1 MMRDDA
7 TNSQIR
13 AADPSNSTWLS
24 ANAGSGKTR
33 VLTDRVARLLLDGV
47 SPQNILCLTY
57 TKAAASE
64 MQNRLFKRLGEWAM
78 KDDDSLTEALDELG
92 HETARNL
99 PLARQLFARA
109 IETPGGLKIQT
120 IHAYAASILRRFPM
134 EAGVSPQFTE
144 MDDRAANDLRA
155 LVLDQMSDGPEAPLV
170 QALSHHYS
178 GEDFDRLTA
187 EITGNRTLFV
197 TKPSSAEIATWFGV
211 TTSLDETAILDA
223 LFHPGDLEMLGTL
236 HTHLKAGSST
246 EQRAAGY
253 LDGADFSMPSFD
265 ILSRCTKFMLVQ
277 KAPFSAKIGSFPT
290 KAMRDGA
297 CAGIM
302 HQLDDFMRRV
312 EDARKS
318 RIALVNLQRT
328 SALHGFAYRFVQL
341 YETAKLD
348 RGWLDFDDLI
358 LKAGALLTEPSVASW
373 VLYRLDGGIDHILV
387 DEAQDTSPAQWRII
401 DSLAR
406 EFTSGS
412 GARDDIER
420 TIFVVGDPKQSIYS
434 FQGAEP
440 AAFDRMK
447 SNFAERLTQVHRN
460 LVQMPL
466 EYSFRSSRA
475 ILEFVD
481 LALQSHEGLGDAF
494 LHRSFFDQK
503 PGRVDL
509 WPAVEPVKHDEDRN
523 WNDPVDLPS
532 PQDHR
537 VQLAEHIADDID
549 RMIKYETISAEDGK
563 NRPVNAGDI
572 LVLVRSRKELFHEII
587 RACKARAIP
596 IAGADQL
603 KIGAELAVK
612 DLTALLSFL
621 ATPEDDLSLAAI
633 LRSPLFGW
641 SENALFQLAHPRNKG
656 KFLLR
661 ELSDQADTFP
671 DTMEVLQ
678 DLRNAADFLRPYELL
693 ERMLTRHNGRKKI
706 LSRLGQEAE
715 DGIDALLAQAMGY
728 ERTQTPSLTGFLTWL
743 QSDDVTIKRQM
754 DSVGRQVR
762 VMTVH
767 GSKGLEAPIVIL
779 PDLAQRRSSALP
791 SVAALPN
798 GQAILTPNKDERT
811 EAIDQLADEAAQ
823 AESEERTRLL
833 YVAMTRAEQWL
844 ILAAAG
850 DVGKPEA
857 KSWYRI
863 CEAAMAAAG
872 SVTCEFPTGS
882 GRRYETGN
890 WNAPTL
896 NDAMQETSL
905 DASLPSWLTTRAV
918 TPTSLPSAISPSDLG
933 GAKALSGETDTD
945 IGEDV
950 LKRGRQIHLLLEHL
964 PSAPSS
970 HWPEMASFL
979 LAAGE
984 DQASDQELTPLLAEA
999 GAVLNDPALASLFS
1013 DKSLAEVPVTA
1024 KLDQFPDRTVHG
1036 IIDRLIVT
1044 DTDVLAIDFKTNQ
1057 IVPPSATDTPLG
1069 LLQQLGA
1076 YRAILN
1082 QIYPNKAVR
1091 TAILWTQTR
1100 ELMEFNNTMV
1110 DDAFGH
1116 LDASAL
1122 HS

>member
-1 MMRDDA
+1 MTRDDA
-7 TNSQIR
+7 TVSQIR
-13 AADPSNSTWLS
+13 AADPRNSTWLS

-78 KDDDSLTEALDELG
+78 KDDAALTDALVELG
-92 HETARNL
+92 HESARNL

-144 MDDRAANDLRA
+144 MDDRASRDLRA
-155 LVLDQMSDGPEAPLV
+155 RILDQMSEGTDAPLV
-170 QALSHHYS
+170 RALSQHFS
-178 GEDFDRLTA
+178 GEDFERLTA
-187 EITGNRTLFV
+187 DISSNRMLFTETRTATELAGWFGITPSVDESTILSTLFQ
-197 TKPSSAEIATWFGV
+197 
-211 TTSLDETAILDA
+211 
-223 LFHPGDLEMLGTL
+223 PGDLEMLVSLRG
-236 HTHLKAGSST
+236 HLQTGSST
-246 EQRAAGY
+246 EQRAAKHLEGAKFDAPS
-253 LDGADFSMPSFD
+253 LDLLA
-265 ILSRCTKFMLVQ
+265 RCTRFMLIQ
-277 KAPFSAKIGSFPT
+277 KTPYSAKIGSFPT
-290 KAMRDGA
+290 MSLREGA

-302 HQLDDFMRRV
+302 PQLEDFMMRV
-312 EDARKS
+312 EHARAS
-318 RIALVNLQRT
+318 QIALINFQR
-328 SALHGFAYRFVQL
+328 SRALHDFAYRFVRL
-341 YETAKLD
+341 YEAAKLD
-348 RGWLDFDDLI
+348 KGWLDFDDLI
-358 LKAGALLTEPSVASW
+358 LKAGALLTDPSVASW

-401 DSLAR
+401 DNLAR

-412 GARDDIER
+412 GARDDVER

-447 SNFAERLTQVHRN
+447 SNFAERLSQVHRN

-481 LALQSHEGLGDAF
+481 LALQAQDGLGDAF
-494 LHRSFFDQK
+494 LHRAFFDQK

-509 WPAVEPVKHDEDRN
+509 WPVIETVKHDEDRD

-537 VQLAEHIADDID
+537 VQLAERIAGDIA
-549 RMIKYETISAEDGK
+549 RMIEHETIPAENGTD
-563 NRPVNAGDI
+563 RPVNAGDI

-641 SENALFQLAHPRNKG
+641 SENALFQLAHPRGKG
-656 KFLLR
+656 KFLWR
-661 ELSDQADTFP
+661 ALSDRADDFP
-671 DTMEVLQ
+671 DTMRVLF
-678 DLRNAADFLRPYELL
+678 DLRDAADFLRPYELL
-693 ERMLTRHNGRKKI
+693 ERMLTRHGGRSKL
-706 LSRLGQEAE
+706 LSRLGHEAE
-715 DGIDALLAQAMGY
+715 DGIDALLAQSMAY
-728 ERTQTPSLTGFLTWL
+728 ERSQTPSLTGFLTWL

-754 DSVGRQVR
+754 DSVGQQVR

-779 PDLAQRRSSALP
+779 PDLAQRRASALP
-791 SVAALPN
+791 SVATLSD
-798 GQAILTPNKDERT
+798 GQAILTPAKENRT
-811 EAIDQLADEAAQ
+811 EAIEAVAEEAAK

-850 DVGKPEA
+850 DVGKPGA
-857 KSWYRI
+857 QSWYRL
-863 CEAAMAAAG
+863 CETAMNKAASIKCA
-872 SVTCEFPTGS
+872 FPTGE
-882 GRRYETGN
+882 GERFETGT
-890 WNAPTL
+890 WRPPAP
-896 NDAMQETSL
+896 NDTSTEVTETTSL
-905 DASLPSWLTTRAV
+905 PDWLTTRAA
-918 TPTSLPSAISPSDLG
+918 TPGAKPKPISPSDLG
-933 GAKALSGETDTD
+933 GPKALSGDGGTDST
-945 IGEDV
+945 EDA

-964 PSAPSS
+964 PAVPQS
-970 HWPEMASFL
+970 HWSQTAAFL
-979 LAAGE
+979 LASGE
-984 DQASDQELTPLLAEA
+984 DQASDQELGPLLEEA
-999 GAVLNDPALASLFS
+999 SAVLTDPALTSLFAEG
-1013 DKSLAEVPVTA
+1013 SLAEVPVTA
-1024 KLDQFPDRTVHG
+1024 TFDKLPDRPVHG

-1044 DTDVLAIDFKTNQ
+1044 NTDVLAVDFKTNQ
-1057 IVPPSATDTPLG
+1057 IVPSNAADTPLG

-1076 YRAILN
+1076 YRDVLAN
-1082 QIYPNKAVR
+1082 IYPDRTVR
-1091 TAILWTQTR
+1091 TAILWTQSR
-1100 ELMEFNNTMV
+1100 ELMHFDNALV
-1110 DDAFGH
+1110 DDAFGR

-1122 HS
+1122 AT